1 VTFLIP
7 VTAIVLGTLVLG
19 ERVAPRQLFGMAVIG
34 LALAAIDGRPL
45 AFIAR
50 RVTSDESR

>member
-45 AFIAR
+45 ALAR
-50 RVTSDESR
+50 PRASRLKS